1 MKGYKDSHGRF
12 HPIRNKRYKKAPP
25 KKGLTTSLGLI
36 ISPPKKPPAVLLKQ
50 INDDLDFRDDLIKSN
65 QNLKEEIKADP
76 RGEFA
81 PASREEF
88 KENSK
93 EINELTKD
101 IKGAF
106 RDIPKEQKQTLDR
119 SLTNRLRVLR

>member
-1 MKGYKDSHGRF
+1 MKNGKF
-12 HPIRNKRYKKAPP
+12 HPIRNKRYAKS
-25 KKGLTTSLGLI
+25 KKGLSTQLGLI
-36 ISPPKKPPAVLLKQ
+36 ISPPKQPPKVLINQ
-50 INDDLDFRDDLIKSN
+50 INADLDFRDKLIDSN
-65 QNLKEEIKADP
+65 KELKEEIKGDP
-76 RGEFA
+76 KGEFA

-93 EINELTKD
+93 EINQLTKD

-106 RDIPKEQKQTLDR
+106 RDIPKEERQTLDR

>member
-1 MKGYKDSHGRF
+1 MVKGFMKNGKF
-12 HPIRNKRYKKAPP
+12 HPIRNKRYAKS

-36 ISPPKKPPAVLLKQ
+36 ISPPKKAPAVLLKQ
-50 INDDLDFRDDLIKSN
+50 INDDLDFRDDLITSN
-65 QNLKEEIKADP
+65 KELKVEIKEDP
-76 RGEFA
+76 KGEFA

-93 EINELTKD
+93 EINQLTKD

-106 RDIPKEQKQTLDR
+106 RDIPKEERQTLDR